1 VPELPIGM
9 TNAERITLESKLT
22 HKPDFSCLGLLTYFQ
37 SLVVNAKVFLQGPY
51 NTTSNTM
58 NDDLRQIMSGPLF
71 PLATPYDA
79 MPDFSAIKT
88 NNYVVETTTA
98 TVRDAT
104 GNDPANNAIVDWI
117 WVELRNPLNESNIVA
132 TRSALLQR
140 DGDIVD
146 MDGTSDVQFPDTYV
160 GNYFLMIR
168 HRNHLGAMTNATVT
182 LNGNSTLVDFS
193 DPTLVTDGTTPT
205 SARRLLET
213 GPNIYGLWAGNVNQK
228 DNNGDWWILY
238 NGSQNDRNEILNRV
252 GPGTPLNIVNGYYHE
267 DVNMNGQTRYT
278 GANND
283 RVIILNNVGA
293 NTPLNII
300 KQQPNN

>member
-1 VPELPIGM
+1 M

-51 NTTSNTM
+51 STATNTM
-58 NDDLRQIMSGPLF
+58 NDDLRQIVTGPLF
-71 PLATPYDA
+71 PLTTPYDT
-79 MPDFSAIKT
+79 MPDFSALKK
-88 NNYVVETTTA
+88 NNFVVETITTG
-98 TVRDAT
+98 VRDNA
-104 GNDPANNAIVDWI
+104 DVNNAIVDWV
-117 WVELRNPLNESNIVA
+117 WVELRDPSDEIEIVA

-146 MDGTSDVQFPDTYV
+146 MDGTSKVKFPDTYE

-182 LNGNSTLVDFS
+182 LDDNSTLVDFS
-193 DPTLVTDGTTPT
+193 DPALVTDGTTPT
-205 SARRLLET
+205 SARKLLET

-228 DNNGDWWILY
+228 DPNLNWRILY
-238 NGSQNDRNEILNRV
+238 NGSQNDRNEILKRV
-252 GPGTPLNIVNGYYHE
+252 GTGTPLNIVNGYYHE

-283 RVIILNNVGA
+283 RVIILNNLGA
-293 NTPLNII
+293 NNPLGTIT
-300 KQQPNN
+300 QQPNN